1 MIYSVS
7 EVSKRVLVNLGRR
20 KPSPHCVDDP
30 IDLISRL
37 DVMVRLEHCAHT
49 RLDVSYDESV
59 WAGYCGDESHG
70 HASNPVVISR
80 SIPKQDV
87 SA

>member
-1 MIYSVS
+1 MIYSVL

-20 KPSPHCVDDP
+20 KPSPRCVDDP

-37 DVMVRLEHCAHT
+37 DVMVRLEHRAHA
-49 RLDVSYDESV
+49 RLRVSCDESV
-59 WAGYCGDESHG
+59 CAGHSGDESHG
-70 HASNPVVISR
+70 HASNQVVISE
-80 SIPKQDV
+80 SMPNEDV